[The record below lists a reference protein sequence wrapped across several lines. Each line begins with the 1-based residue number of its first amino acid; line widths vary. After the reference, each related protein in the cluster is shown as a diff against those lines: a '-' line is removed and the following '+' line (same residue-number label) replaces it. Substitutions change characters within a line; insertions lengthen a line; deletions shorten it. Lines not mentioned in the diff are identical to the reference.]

1 MPTFH
6 QLALYGRKRKRRR
19 CPVAALAG
27 APQRKAI
34 VNKLAITTPRKPNSA
49 KRKYAKIRVLFSNKV
64 VHAHIPGIGPSFI
77 QQYSVVMVE
86 GGNPPDTPGVNYSL
100 IRGVYD
106 FDKKEDYVRRQRR
119 SKFGARRLKK

>member
-1 MPTFH
+1 
-6 QLALYGRKRKRRR
+6 
-19 CPVAALAG
+19 
-27 APQRKAI
+27 
-34 VNKLAITTPRKPNSA
+34 
-49 KRKYAKIRVLFSNKV
+49 
-64 VHAHIPGIGPSFI
+64 
-77 QQYSVVMVE
+77 MVE